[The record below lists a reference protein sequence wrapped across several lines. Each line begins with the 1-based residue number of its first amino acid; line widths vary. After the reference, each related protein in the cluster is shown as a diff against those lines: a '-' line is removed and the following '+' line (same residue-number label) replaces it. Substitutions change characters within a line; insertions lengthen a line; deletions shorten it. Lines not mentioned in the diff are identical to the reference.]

1 MKNLEEIDQLL
12 DKSSKSNSKDVN
24 NLKTYVMKN
33 ETEIGIKILQ
43 KENSGLD
50 EVAAAASQTFI
61 NIYRASKTVA

>member
-1 MKNLEEIDQLL
+1 MLCGVKLKNLEEIDQLL

-24 NLKTYVMKN
+24 NLKRYVMRN
-33 ETEIGIKILQ
+33 ETEIKILQ

-61 NIYRASKTVA
+61 NI